1 MDRYI
6 QTLSVLRYPFD
17 HMNHQEEPRKNLLIE
32 YVREQKRNDFG
43 KIKLGLDPENQIFFE
58 LQMKTGKYG

>member
-1 MDRYI
+1 M
-6 QTLSVLRYPFD
+6 LRYPVD
-17 HMNHQEEPRKNLLIE
+17 HMNHQEEPWKNPLIE
-32 YVREQKRNDFG
+32 NGREQKRNDFG